1 MTDVGGIFENALGH
15 SARRVISNRPSV
27 CQCESYCDDERAFIS
42 RDCMFVKE

>member
-27 CQCESYCDDERAFIS
+27 VSVRVIVMMSERSSQETA
-42 RDCMFVKE
+42 CL